1 MEANEMELSWIMK
14 LRIAA
19 VAAVGIVLVG
29 ILARPAVVTSELVYS
44 QARNNAMIL
53 LALAFLAGF
62 IAYFVSW
69 PYGREIGVLA
79 VPFGLAVWALRSGG
93 MASLLQLN
101 PTVAQRQSL
110 FAAIRWE
117 PIFWLVILAA
127 GFAGVLLA
135 HGLLSS
141 RRPDSVRRKADST
154 SGKLLNWIIALIIS
168 SLVAYI
174 GIRLIAQDVRM
185 FDNRLGFVVAQ
196 PAVGQIAFAVL
207 VSFGLAAFLV
217 KMFLDVGYICP
228 IIAGFFV
235 VFHACTTYSRPEA
248 LQYIVQT
255 WPATVFANSVV
266 CVLPV
271 QMVAFAAL
279 GSVAGYWMGVRY
291 SLWRKNEA

>member
-1 MEANEMELSWIMK
+1 MELSWIMK

-19 VAAVGIVLVG
+19 AAAVGIILVG
-29 ILARPAVVTSELVYS
+29 ILACPEVVSSEMVYS
-44 QARNNAMIL
+44 QARSNAAIL
-53 LALAFLAGF
+53 LALAFLAGV

-69 PYGREIGVLA
+69 PYGLEIGVLA
-79 VPFGLAVWALRSGG
+79 VPFGLTVWALRSGS
-93 MASLLQLN
+93 MASFIQLN
-101 PTVAQRQSL
+101 PSVAQRQSL
-110 FAAIRWE
+110 LAAIRWE

-135 HGLLSS
+135 RSLVPS
-141 RRPDSVRRKADST
+141 RKPESTRRKSDS
-154 SGKLLNWIIALIIS
+154 SPGKLLNWIIALIIS
-168 SLVAYI
+168 GLVAYI
-174 GIRLIAQDVRM
+174 GIMLVAQDVKM

-196 PAVGQIAFAVL
+196 PAAGQISFAVL

-228 IIAGFFV
+228 IISCFFV
-235 VFHACTTYSRPEA
+235 VFHACTTYSRPET

-255 WPATVFANSVV
+255 WPAAVFANSVV

-279 GSVAGYWMGVRY
+279 GSVAGYWMAIRY
-291 SLWRKNEA
+291 SFWRKHEA